1 MSKYFAVF
9 SKVRVATFAGIATV
23 ALAVPLLGVSVAS
36 AVSASAE
43 SPATSATVNGDDW
56 IG

>member
-1 MSKYFAVF
+1 MSKYFAAF
-9 SKVRVATFAGIATV
+9 STVRFAAVAGIAAV

-36 AVSASAE
+36 ASAE
-43 SPATSATVNGDDW
+43 SPATVATVNGDDW